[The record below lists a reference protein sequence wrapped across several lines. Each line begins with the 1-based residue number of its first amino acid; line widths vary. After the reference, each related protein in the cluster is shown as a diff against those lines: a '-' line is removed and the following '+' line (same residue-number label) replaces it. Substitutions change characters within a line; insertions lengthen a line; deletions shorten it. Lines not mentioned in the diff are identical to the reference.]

1 MERVDY
7 LDTFIAVSDDCA
19 AGEGTPPPVNP
30 DRPSVVARTYQMI
43 VKRPYSLTSGDVI
56 FTVFADRHEIPMPE
70 RPAARIEFFS
80 KGQPCLR
87 SSDLAKRYGWGIHCD
102 ARGRVGLLGVD
113 TPEYQDF
120 VSGNRQSASGLPVTV
135 TKAMRRSRITR

>member
-1 MERVDY
+1 
-7 LDTFIAVSDDCA
+7 
-19 AGEGTPPPVNP
+19 
-30 DRPSVVARTYQMI
+30 
-43 VKRPYSLTSGDVI
+43 
-56 FTVFADRHEIPMPE
+56 MPE

-80 KGQPCLR
+80 KGQPCLC

-102 ARGRVGLLGVD
+102 ARGRVALLGVD

>member
-1 MERVDY
+1 VERVDY
-7 LDTFIAVSDDCA
+7 LDTFIAVSDDCL

-30 DRPSVVARTYQMI
+30 DRPSVVA
-43 VKRPYSLTSGDVI
+43 
-56 FTVFADRHEIPMPE
+56 H
-70 RPAARIEFFS
+70 
-80 KGQPCLR
+80 
-87 SSDLAKRYGWGIHCD
+87 LAKRYGWGIHCD
-102 ARGRVGLLGVD
+102 ARGRVALLGVD